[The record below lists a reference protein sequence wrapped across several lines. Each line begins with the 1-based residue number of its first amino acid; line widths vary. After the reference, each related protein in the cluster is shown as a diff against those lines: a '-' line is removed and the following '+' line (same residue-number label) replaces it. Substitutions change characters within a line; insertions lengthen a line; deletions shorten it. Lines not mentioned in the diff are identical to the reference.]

1 MLNEKQLEAID
12 YLIVNDKTKEDIA
25 KLCGTSTRNLYRWMK
40 NEEFKA
46 EWQKRADAYRSSLK
60 KEVQNCMMNKVSMAM
75 QNIWNLANKSDSD
88 KIRLDA
94 NIFIYESQMG
104 KAPTKIEQTN
114 IDKSNHDD
122 KSKDLDDLLEEIQE
136 DNIVIPRPKTKGA

>member
-46 EWQKRADAYRSSLK
+46 EWQKRADAYQSSLK
-60 KEVQNCMMNKVSMAM
+60 KEVQNCMLNKVTMAM

-88 KIRLDA
+88 KIKLDA

-104 KAPTKIEQTN
+104 KAPSKIEQTN
-114 IDKSNHDD
+114 IDGNKETEVKNMDD
-122 KSKDLDDLLEEIQE
+122 ILAEIEE
-136 DNIVIPRPKTKGA
+136 DNIIIKRPKKQGA